1 MDRRHF
7 FKYIKNQF
15 RDGLAVYL
23 AESSEIK
30 DPKALID
37 PIVCNNKT
45 DPDCRLC
52 MDQCTEKDALFSTG
66 LGMPMLKIDL
76 CDGCNK
82 CVGVCPENA
91 ISIVEKEDHPFG
103 QRRRF

>member
-15 RDGLAVYL
+15 KDGVAVYL
-23 AESSEIK
+23 AESSTLK

-37 PIVCNNKT
+37 PIVCHEKV

-52 MDQCTEKDALFSTG
+52 MDQCLDKKALFSTG
-66 LGMPMLKIDL
+66 LGMPMLKIDN

-82 CVGVCPENA
+82 CVTVCPVKA